1 MANITQR
8 DSPASDYAAQALYK
22 LQGLDLAARDRLEA
36 LTGNRAEVSY
46 LPTDEK
52 GTWRSTRNTESLE
65 QRMPMFVTSSWRARD
80 PHNPDPD
87 SPKGWLHAANGVW
100 VDIDAPTLEA
110 ALRSALL
117 TRDRL
122 KVLGINPDTC
132 SLFASGSKGF
142 HVYVPLYLAGV
153 ALDINTVH
161 AWQRLCREFVIN
173 ALVTD
178 HTDMCIYNG
187 GKGRLIRQAN
197 VQRSN
202 GAYKVPLHWGELDGL
217 TPDGYRSLCSA
228 PRPHV
233 EVGIVGVAPKAA
245 AVWQQARSEVFKD
258 MRKTIAPRK
267 TAPANSTKDR
277 PRVLEALKV
286 IERGVTAGD
295 VDYNDWL
302 RVGAALKST
311 NWSDALQLWER
322 VSAGHRGHRDRICAE
337 RWDGLQGGCTLGSVF
352 YIAKKLKGGVK

>member
-1 MANITQR
+1 MIGL
-8 DSPASDYAAQALYK
+8 DSPASSYATQALYK
-22 LQGLDLAARDRLEA
+22 LQGLDLATRDRLEV
-36 LTGNRAEVSY
+36 LTGNRSEVGY
-46 LPTDEK
+46 LPTEDK
-52 GTWRSTRNTESLE
+52 APWRRTRNTESLE

-87 SPKGWLHAANGVW
+87 SPKGWLHAASGVW

-117 TRDRL
+117 TRDKL
-122 KVLGINPDTC
+122 KMLGINPDTC
-132 SLFASGSKGF
+132 NLFATGSKGF

-153 ALDINTVH
+153 ELDINVVH
-161 AWQRLCREFVIN
+161 AWPHLCRWFITT

-178 HTDMCIYNG
+178 HTDMGIYNG
-187 GKGRLIRQAN
+187 RLGRLIRQAN

-202 GAYKVPLHWGELDGL
+202 GAYKVPMCWSELDEL
-217 TPDGYRSLCSA
+217 TADGYRAICSS

-233 EVGIVGVAPKAA
+233 DVEVAGVAPRAA
-245 AVWQQARSEVFKD
+245 AVWQQARIEVFKD
-258 MRKTIAPRK
+258 MRKTVSRSKAV
-267 TAPANSTKDR
+267 PANSTKDK

-286 IERGVTAGD
+286 IERGVTSGD
-295 VDYNDWL
+295 VDYSDWL

-311 NWSDALQLWER
+311 NWPDALQLWER
-322 VSAGHRGHRDRICAE
+322 VSAGHRGHRDRNCAE

-352 YIAKKLKGGVK
+352 FVAKKLKGGAR